1 MLIRSLAFV
10 LVLVSSFI
18 CAAGQSTAVKSEDA
32 DKSSKTKSIMPRRDI
47 PFPAGVSLVFL
58 IKELARDMDLNVLF
72 DPESRL
78 ESRSVRIEL
87 KNVTA
92 AEALRLILV
101 QEKLV
106 SEEVGPRTILVARRE
121 RATAVPKIGI
131 GLTPL
136 TVQLAAYFR
145 VQGGVLVN
153 TVRPDS
159 PAAKAGLK
167 AGDVIFG
174 VDDVPVRGPLDLI
187 RAIDDKK
194 EGDVTLKIV
203 RDRKDQTVSIRL
215 DNISP

>member
-1 MLIRSLAFV
+1 
-10 LVLVSSFI
+10 
-18 CAAGQSTAVKSEDA
+18 
-32 DKSSKTKSIMPRRDI
+32 
-47 PFPAGVSLVFL
+47 
-58 IKELARDMDLNVLF
+58 MDLNVLF

-121 RATAVPKIGI
+121 RAASIPKIGI

-215 DNISP
+215 DTTSL